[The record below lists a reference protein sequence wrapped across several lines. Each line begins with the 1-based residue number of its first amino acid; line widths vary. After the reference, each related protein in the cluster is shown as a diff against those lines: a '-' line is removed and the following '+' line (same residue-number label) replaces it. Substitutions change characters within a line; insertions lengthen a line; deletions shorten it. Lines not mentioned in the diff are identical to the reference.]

1 MMPTNI
7 SNILLPIY
15 HIKFGIVHTILIHLT
30 QIRFNLF
37 FQYAATLA
45 LDINLQAIEKIQS
58 PLYKQY
64 HKIKKLFSLNEKD
77 ISIFYTTLCETNI
90 TKNFLPIK

>member
-1 MMPTNI
+1 MRFSSIPEMMPTNI
-7 SNILLPIY
+7 SNILLPIC
-15 HIKFGIVHTILIHLT
+15 HIKFEIVHTILIHLT

-45 LDINLQAIEKIQS
+45 LDINLQAIEKIRS

-64 HKIKKLFSLNEKD
+64 HKKLSAYKMIHFVYLVHSLAK
-77 ISIFYTTLCETNI
+77 
-90 TKNFLPIK
+90 